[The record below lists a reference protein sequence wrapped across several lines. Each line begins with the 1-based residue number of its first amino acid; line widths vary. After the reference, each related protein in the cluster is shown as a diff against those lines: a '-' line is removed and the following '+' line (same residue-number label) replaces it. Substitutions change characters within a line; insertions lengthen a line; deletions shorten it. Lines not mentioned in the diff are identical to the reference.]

1 MVQVAFSRA
10 TEQVIHGRS
19 RWHQRSALTPSP
31 ADRVEYDAP
40 HCGEDRRERGQAALE
55 AARRADPEESPHPEA
70 EIERASMHEQP
81 LQHAL
86 VTADVR
92 AAKPAGLVEMRARS
106 LEQFPASAEQ
116 PFAAVAANAAAIRV
130 TRLPVQLLDH
140 STTAARVRV
149 R

>member
-1 MVQVAFSRA
+1 MY
-10 TEQVIHGRS
+10 EQS
-19 RWHQRSALTPSP
+19 
-31 ADRVEYDAP
+31 
-40 HCGEDRRERGQAALE
+40 
-55 AARRADPEESPHPEA
+55 
-70 EIERASMHEQP
+70 
-81 LQHAL
+81 LQHVL

-130 TRLPVQLLDH
+130 HGFPVQLLDH
-140 STTAARVRV
+140 STTAAGVRV